1 MHDITLLQLFN
12 DDIGISQQLLELIQ
26 DEFKALGE
34 RDLPQLEQIL
44 GRKLPLLTL
53 LEQHGRQRSELL
65 QSLQL
70 SPDQQGLEQ
79 LATRSQQGS
88 ELLACSA
95 QLSELLEQC
104 RAANLVNGR
113 VIRTSQISTNSVL
126 GILRGGETPNLYD
139 SRGSTARIAQQR
151 PLSQA

>member
-26 DEFKALGE
+26 DELKALGE

-88 ELLACSA
+88 ELLASSA

-104 RAANLVNGR
+104 RAANILNGR

>member
-53 LEQHGRQRSELL
+53 LEQHGRQ
-65 QSLQL
+65 QI
-70 SPDQQGLEQ
+70 G
-79 LATRSQQGS
+79 
-88 ELLACSA
+88 
-95 QLSELLEQC
+95 
-104 RAANLVNGR
+104 RAHV
-113 VIRTSQISTNSVL
+113 
-126 GILRGGETPNLYD
+126 
-139 SRGSTARIAQQR
+139 
-151 PLSQA
+151 